1 MMMTKNIY
9 NAIVAE
15 VEEMSILVMS
25 NDVISKVKY
34 VKVGDRKFRVSFW
47 WDARLNESVVKVE
60 EKRNIY
66 EEVLVWDSA
75 ETDETFPD
83 FFMNFIKE
91 SIKNEI
97 NARVN
102 VFMSINEGAT
112 EEDKK
117 VLYEREC
124 ERTSKYCGFTVEE
137 LMGIVGYKKGA
148 IVDIKEVEN
157 LEMGEAKKCHLNSAI
172 YAIENDCNFVCGW
185 LYSNGKYPIPHCINE
200 KDGKYFDTTLNRNGK
215 FKIYHTYT
223 ADEIKAIYDE
233 VGVSFIPF
241 ETVYSESQK
250 DFYVFDG
257 NERVT
262 ADRYNDFMDYI
273 NKMRWS
279 NLISE

>member
-15 VEEMSILVMS
+15 VEEMDILVMS

-47 WDARLNESVVKVE
+47 WDASKNESVVKVE

-97 NARVN
+97 NARVDI
-102 VFMSINEGAT
+102 FMSINEGAT

-241 ETVYSESQK
+241 EIVYSESQK

-262 ADRYNDFMDYI
+262 ADKYNDFKDYI

>member
-1 MMMTKNIY
+1 
-9 NAIVAE
+9 
-15 VEEMSILVMS
+15 MS
-25 NDVISKVKY
+25 N
-34 VKVGDRKFRVSFW
+34 
-47 WDARLNESVVKVE
+47 N
-60 EKRNIY
+60 
-66 EEVLVWDSA
+66 
-75 ETDETFPD
+75 
-83 FFMNFIKE
+83 
-91 SIKNEI
+91 
-97 NARVN
+97 
-102 VFMSINEGAT
+102 
-112 EEDKK
+112 
-117 VLYEREC
+117 
-124 ERTSKYCGFTVEE
+124 
-137 LMGIVGYKKGA
+137 KKGA

-157 LEMGEAKKCHLNSAI
+157 LEMGEAKKCHFNSAI

-241 ETVYSESQK
+241 EIVYSESQK

-273 NKMRWS
+273 NNMRWS
-279 NLISE
+279 DLISE

>member
-15 VEEMSILVMS
+15 VEEMDILVMS

-34 VKVGDRKFRVSFW
+34 VKVGDRKFRISFW

-262 ADRYNDFMDYI
+262 ADKYNDFKDYI

>member
-1 MMMTKNIY
+1 MMTKNIY

-15 VEEMSILVMS
+15 VEEMANLVMN

-34 VKVGDRKFRVSFW
+34 VKVGDRKFRVTFW
-47 WDARLNESVVKVE
+47 WDAKLNESVVKVE
-60 EKRNIY
+60 EKEY
-66 EEVLVWDSA
+66 GYKEVLVWDSA

-91 SIKNEI
+91 SIKKEI
-97 NARVN
+97 NCMVKFFASFIDDVD
-102 VFMSINEGAT
+102 
-112 EEDKK
+112 DKK
-117 VLYEREC
+117 IKNLYEQEC
-124 ERTSKYCGFTVEE
+124 QNKAEYTGFTVDE
-137 LMGIVGYKKGA
+137 LMEMVEYKKGA
-148 IVDIKEVEN
+148 IVEIKEVEN
-157 LEMGEAKKCHLNSAI
+157 LEKGKANQCHLNSAV

-241 ETVYSESQK
+241 EIVYSESQK

-262 ADRYNDFMDYI
+262 ADRYNDFKDYI

>member
-15 VEEMSILVMS
+15 VEEMSILVMN
-25 NDVISKVKY
+25 NDEAKKVKY

-47 WDARLNESVVKVE
+47 WDASKNESVVKVE
-60 EKRNIY
+60 EKRNSY

-97 NARVN
+97 NARVDI
-102 VFMSINEGAT
+102 FMSINEGAT

-124 ERTSKYCGFTVEE
+124 ERIAKYCGFTAEE
-137 LMGIVGYKKGA
+137 LMGMVGYKKGA
-148 IVDIKEVEN
+148 IVEVKEVEN
-157 LEMGEAKKCHLNSAI
+157 LEMGEANQCHLNSAV

-200 KDGKYFDTTLNRNGK
+200 KDGKYFDTTLNKNGK

-250 DFYVFDG
+250 DFYTFDG

-262 ADRYNDFMDYI
+262 ADRYNDFKDYI
-273 NKMRWS
+273 NKMQWS